1 MTDHDSSMERDDPED
16 SGEQSSATRPVV
28 SQSTANKI
36 LKQLKKMEKSL
47 EGEIQSVS
55 ERVERLEEN
64 QPPPPKRRAAEP
76 RTTCKCLG
84 SSD

>member
-1 MTDHDSSMERDDPED
+1 MTDHDSSMERDDPKN

-47 EGEIQSVS
+47 EGEIQ
-55 ERVERLEEN
+55 
-64 QPPPPKRRAAEP
+64 RRAAEP
-76 RTTCKCLG
+76 RST
-84 SSD
+84 SWADREI

>member
-47 EGEIQSVS
+47 EGEIQCLQEGRTFGGEPASS
-55 ERVERLEEN
+55 TQEESG
-64 QPPPPKRRAAEP
+64 RAADNI
-76 RTTCKCLG
+76 LG
-84 SSD
+84 R